1 MLGPASLIISSCKSN
16 SSNDSQQKESLLYII
31 VVAKPIL
38 LGQEVLVL
46 YSGCYFGPNRI
57 NCQRAYVEVEFH
69 GADQYVFATKTRSSK
84 VFADEDDSCDESPED
99 GALESFYM
107 KSFFFTV
114 KLFLF
119 LRPFVLEIEAL
130 MPSFFILPD

>member
-1 MLGPASLIISSCKSN
+1 M
-16 SSNDSQQKESLLYII
+16 
-31 VVAKPIL
+31 VAKPIL

-46 YSGCYFGPNRI
+46 YSGGYFGPNRI
-57 NCQRAYVEVEFH
+57 NCQSPYVEVEFH
-69 GADQYVFATKTRSSK
+69 GADQNVFATKTRSSR
-84 VFADEDDSCDESPED
+84 VVADEDYSCDESPED
-99 GALESFYM
+99 SALVTYYM
-107 KSFFFTV
+107 KSFFFTL